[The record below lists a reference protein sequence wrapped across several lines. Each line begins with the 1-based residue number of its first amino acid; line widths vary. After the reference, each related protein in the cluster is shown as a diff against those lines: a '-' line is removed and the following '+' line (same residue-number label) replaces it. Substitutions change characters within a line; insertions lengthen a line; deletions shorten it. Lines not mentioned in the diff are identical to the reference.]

1 MPKFETL
8 NDIMNS
14 TDKTTQKLLRKILAI
29 EDKFKH
35 LQSLDSTTVKE
46 IAEKIEKQII
56 QELT

>member
-1 MPKFETL
+1 MPKYETL
-8 NDIMNS
+8 NDVMNS

-35 LQSLDSTTVKE
+35 LQSLDATTVKE
-46 IAEKIEKQII
+46 IAEKIEKQIV